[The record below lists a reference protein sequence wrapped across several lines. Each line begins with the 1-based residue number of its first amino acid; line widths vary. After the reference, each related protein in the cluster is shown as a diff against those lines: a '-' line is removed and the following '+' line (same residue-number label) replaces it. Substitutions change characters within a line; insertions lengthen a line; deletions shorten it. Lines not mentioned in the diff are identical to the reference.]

1 MNASHSIA
9 ALAFT
14 VLGAATVN
22 TPSQAA
28 SPAASAP
35 KTAPT
40 AIPKTAATAGYRV
53 GDKLAPAAP
62 AAPAVKPQAPAKSD
76 YKLVNWDA
84 LVPKDW
90 DPMKEFKDLKL
101 GMLRD
106 GDPRANEALERL
118 KRAFDTAPTEPSV
131 NDTRV
136 RIAGFVVPLE
146 AEGDQQMREF
156 LLVPYFGACIHT
168 PPPPAN
174 QIIHVTS
181 AKPIKGFRTMDAM
194 WASGTLRTGI
204 SDTVM
209 GTSGYRMVLDEAA
222 PYREGGK

>member
-1 MNASHSIA
+1 MNISRSIV

-14 VLGAATVN
+14 VSGAATVN
-22 TPSQAA
+22 APSQAA
-28 SPAASAP
+28 GTAASAP
-35 KTAPT
+35 KAATPVAPT
-40 AIPKTAATAGYRV
+40 GGYRV

-62 AAPAVKPQAPAKSD
+62 TPGKPKAPAKAE
-76 YKLVNWDA
+76 YNLTAWEA

-90 DPMKEFKDLKL
+90 DPMKEFKDLNL
-101 GMLRD
+101 GLMRD
-106 GDPRANEALERL
+106 GDPRANAALERL
-118 KRAFDTAPTEPSV
+118 KRAFDSAPTEPSM

-146 AEGDQQMREF
+146 AEGEQQIREF

-181 AKPIKGFRTMDAM
+181 AKPIKGFRTMDAI
-194 WASGTLRTGI
+194 WASGTLRTAI
-204 SDTVM
+204 SSTAM
-209 GTSGYRMVLDEAA
+209 GTSGYRMEVDEVA
-222 PYREGGK
+222 PYREAGK

>member
-1 MNASHSIA
+1 MNTVRS
-9 ALAFT
+9 LAGLAILAIT
-14 VLGAATVN
+14 ALGAATIHA
-22 TPSQAA
+22 PSQAA
-28 SPAASAP
+28 GAATSAPRAAAASD
-35 KTAPT
+35 
-40 AIPKTAATAGYRV
+40 YRV
-53 GDKLAPAAP
+53 GDKLAPTVPAPKP
-62 AAPAVKPQAPAKSD
+62 AAKGD
-76 YKLVNWDA
+76 YKLTNWDA

-90 DPMKEFKDLKL
+90 DPMKDFKNLNFGL
-101 GMLRD
+101 LQD
-106 GDPRANEALERL
+106 GDPRANEALDRL
-118 KRAFDTAPTEPSV
+118 KRAFDNAPTVPSV

-181 AKPIKGFRTMDAM
+181 TKPIKGFRTMDPM
-194 WASGTLRTGI
+194 WASGTLRTAI
-204 SDTVM
+204 SDTAM

-222 PYREGGK
+222 VYREPSR

>member
-1 MNASHSIA
+1 MNTVRSLA

-14 VLGAATVN
+14 ALGAATVHA
-22 TPSQAA
+22 PSQAA
-28 SPAASAP
+28 GPVASAP
-35 KTAPT
+35 KA
-40 AIPKTAATAGYRV
+40 AAATDYRV
-53 GDKLAPAAP
+53 GDKLAPATPAP
-62 AAPAVKPQAPAKSD
+62 KPKAAATATTTAKND
-76 YKLVNWDA
+76 YTLTNWEA

-90 DPMKEFKDLKL
+90 DPMKDFKNLNFGL
-101 GMLRD
+101 LQD

-118 KRAFDTAPTEPSV
+118 KRAFDNAPTVPSV

-222 PYREGGK
+222 VYREPGR

>member
-1 MNASHSIA
+1 MNTSRSIV
-9 ALAFT
+9 ALAF
-14 VLGAATVN
+14 VALLSAAAVN
-22 TPSQAA
+22 APSQAA
-28 SPAASAP
+28 GTAASAS
-35 KTAPT
+35 K
-40 AIPKTAATAGYRV
+40 AASGAGYRV
-53 GDKLAPAAP
+53 GDKLAPATP
-62 AAPAVKPQAPAKSD
+62 AAKPQTTSKSD
-76 YKLVNWDA
+76 YKLTNWDA

-106 GDPRANEALERL
+106 GDPRANEALDRM
-118 KRAFDTAPTEPSV
+118 KRAFDTAPTEPSM
-131 NDTRV
+131 NDARI

-146 AEGDQQMREF
+146 AEGEQQMREF

-181 AKPIKGFRTMDAM
+181 AKPIKGYRTMDTM
-194 WASGTLRTGI
+194 WASGTLRAAI
-204 SDTVM
+204 SDTAM
-209 GTSGYRMVLDEAA
+209 GTSGYRMEVDEVA